1 MIDYSPYIE
10 GLKRREAE
18 RKARL
23 ENRRQKALAVA
34 QQIAGMLRRDFGATK
49 IYLFGS
55 TLRLKGFH
63 SHSDIDLAVDGIDP
77 QRYFSAVGQAL
88 MMSDEFSV
96 DLLEISACRPEL
108 KEIILKEGRML

>member
-1 MIDYSPYIE
+1 VS
-10 GLKRREAE
+10 LK
-18 RKARL
+18 
-23 ENRRQKALAVA
+23 ENRGWKN
-34 QQIAGMLRRDFGATK
+34 AGRRLWRSLNKLPACCGGNFGATK

-77 QRYFSAVGQAL
+77 KRYFSAVGQAL